1 MAGMYSNMGA
11 AESWSESVNFSG
23 NSKIVA
29 EGVVVFNN
37 ENNGKTRRI
46 GFIYNL
52 KGFLVFRGVT
62 SWSYGMTCAGSG
74 GKW

>member
-1 MAGMYSNMGA
+1 MQWNLGA
-11 AESWSESVNFSG
+11 KTDNIVNFSG
-23 NSKIVA
+23 NSKIAA

-52 KGFLVFRGVT
+52 KGFLVF
-62 SWSYGMTCAGSG
+62 
-74 GKW
+74 